1 MNLYNQEE
9 ENINITEKYY
19 NFLKQLSEDYLK
31 YLMNYKTATGEYL
44 RKLAL
49 NQEKYRPKLLEI
61 TDQIK
66 DININHI
73 MALSSIIP
81 KVLEQQIINIE
92 FFLKGIDEKIEN
104 FEKYI
109 KEQSLIYNDYQLPF
123 KDIKN
128 ELIKKYKEIEKLK
141 TNFMTNI
148 TFVEE
153 NIHKFYIKQN
163 NKNKKA
169 SSKLNLTELDAN
181 HELNLEQ
188 INSYI
193 QKAKKTE
200 EEYIIDI
207 TLVKNVEKNYI
218 DIAEKTKVKSKKVIC
233 QLANG
238 LKELISDCM
247 VLLRNSFKL
256 PLGEIDTYLN
266 EIVTLDEYSKCD
278 EIIQSSFQTNNE
290 LKPLN
295 PEKYILKFFQQK
307 NSNVGN
313 SGNKKIYNLLT
324 NKKVNVLED
333 GLQEMDFVQEE
344 EIFMTIKKM
353 MENFTLLEKS
363 KFNLKLEEEK
373 LRCKYLTLKIL
384 SFAPKS
390 KLYSN
395 NVPNITPEEVEEI
408 DEMLKKKQNR
418 IIFMQKISQF
428 RTRGI
433 FEIPEDIYNILS
445 RLFNKIVKTVEID
458 EDYDSAV
465 NIIILSQTYYII
477 QNNKKVYLQNAIM
490 NNDLFKGE
498 KFWDTFINYVINKEI
513 ALSKETDEKIG
524 VTNENNKEN
533 EEKYSN
539 IAFAQLVPMINNMI
553 EFELDINIIEE
564 IVMPLIEKYK
574 ISPELSEVIFAPI
587 NEKKKELEELKN
599 KNNMIKEASS
609 GLNNNDFLKQNDKN
623 HENE

>member
-1 MNLYNQEE
+1 MYLCNQEE
-9 ENINITEKYY
+9 ENINITDKYY

-31 YLMNYKTATGEYL
+31 YLINYKTATGEYL
-44 RKLAL
+44 KKLSL
-49 NQEKYRPKLLEI
+49 NQEKLSPKLLEL
-61 TDQIK
+61 TEQIK
-66 DININHI
+66 NINSSHI
-73 MALSSIIP
+73 ISLASIIP
-81 KVLEQQIINIE
+81 KVIEQQIINIE
-92 FFLKGIDEKIEN
+92 FFFKGIDEKISVFEN
-104 FEKYI
+104 FI
-109 KEQSLIYNDYQLPF
+109 KNQSCIYNDYQLPF
-123 KDIKN
+123 KDIKT
-128 ELIKKYKEIEKLK
+128 EIIKKYKEIEKLK
-141 TNFMTNI
+141 ANFMTNI

-169 SSKLNLTELDAN
+169 SSKLNLSELDAN

-188 INSYI
+188 INNYI

-200 EEYIIDI
+200 DEYIIDI

-218 DIAEKTKVKSKKVIC
+218 DIAEQTKVKSKKLIC
-233 QLANG
+233 ELANG

-266 EIVTLDEYSKCD
+266 EIVSLDEYSKCD
-278 EIIQSSFQTNNE
+278 EIIQSSYQTDNK

-295 PEKYILKFFQQK
+295 PEKYTLKFFQQK
-307 NSNVGN
+307 NSNIGN
-313 SGNKKIYNLLT
+313 SGNINNKINI
-324 NKKVNVLED
+324 LEE

-353 MENFTLLEKS
+353 MENFNLLEKN

-408 DEMLKKKQNR
+408 DEMLNKKQNR

-465 NIIILSQTYYII
+465 NIIILSETYYII
-477 QNNKKVYLQNAIM
+477 QNNKKIYLQNALM
-490 NNDLFKGE
+490 NNVLFKGQ
-498 KFWDTFINYVINKEI
+498 KFWETFLNYVINKQIME
-513 ALSKETDEKIG
+513 SKETDEKIG
-524 VTNENNKEN
+524 ENDKES
-533 EEKYSN
+533 EQKYSN
-539 IAFAQLVPMINNMI
+539 IAFGQILPRINNMI

-564 IVMPLIEKYK
+564 IVKPLIAKFK
-574 ISPELSEVIFAPI
+574 ISPELSEVLFAHI

-599 KNNMIKEASS
+599 ANNIKKLSS
-609 GLNNNDFLKQNDKN
+609 SRNNNTFLKQEDYN
-623 HENE
+623 NEYE